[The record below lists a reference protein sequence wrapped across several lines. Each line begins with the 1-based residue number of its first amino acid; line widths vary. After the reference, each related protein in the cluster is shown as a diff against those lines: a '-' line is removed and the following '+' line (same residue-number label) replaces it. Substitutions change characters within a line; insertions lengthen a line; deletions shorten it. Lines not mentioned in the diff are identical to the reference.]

1 MSRKETAS
9 KSTASENERLEV
21 VKKDKAGDFVV
32 KHHPTG
38 NILTIVDTFAEMFP
52 TLVTSPTVQP
62 SFLLAKNF

>member
-1 MSRKETAS
+1 MSQKETAS
-9 KSTASENERLEV
+9 KSTASESELEV

-52 TLVTSPTVQP
+52 TLATSPTVQL
-62 SFLLAKNF
+62 SFFARHEF